1 MVNPRAWESGLVF
14 VQCGDPACGAWHK
27 VADAAGL
34 VEEIRFDTAAA
45 PLAVTGASASAAAD
59 ALEFEAAS
67 EPHGLVVKG
76 DEPAAI
82 VPVGEGGSEAVA
94 QGEEE

>member
-45 PLAVTGASASAAAD
+45 PLAVTGAGASAA

-76 DEPAAI
+76 DEPASI
-82 VPVGEGGSEAVA
+82 VPVGEGGSEAAAA
-94 QGEEE
+94 QDKE